1 MAISYENFISLCLNK
16 GISLND
22 LRKKGVVSD
31 FAYRSILSGEPVNL
45 KHIDSICQYLKLP
58 IEQVVEI
65 IPDEETS
72 E

>member
-1 MAISYENFISLCLNK
+1 MAISYENFIEMLLDRGLTLNE
-16 GISLND
+16 L
-22 LRKKGVVSD
+22 KKQKVISD
-31 FAYRSILSGEPVNL
+31 FAYRSILSNAPINL
-45 KHIDSICQYLKLP
+45 KHIDNICQYLKLP